1 MAIHEDEYLQRRHVY
16 EEHAYVLDFLPYG
29 RSSEKSRH
37 LAVPT
42 VQIMGEQ
49 FFTLLEAEL
58 KIGATVL
65 VHERIYIGRDRR
77 EKVDRILT
85 RISYEQLTANAKAEI
100 VPLIS
105 ELVKTQEK
113 RFVDFFNNSQPVT
126 PRMHSLELLPGIG
139 KKSMWQIVNMRE
151 RKTFV
156 SYKDIQ
162 ERTGLS
168 DIPKIIS
175 KRIIEELSSDAKYRL
190 FTRAVCAC
198 GNNRSLSTTE
208 ETRPKLPCRQTSSC
222 KSSLER

>member
-1 MAIHEDEYLQRRHVY
+1 LAIHEDEYLQRRHVY
-16 EEHAYVLDFLPYG
+16 EEYAYVLDYLPYG

-58 KIGATVL
+58 KIGATVI

-85 RISYEQLTANAKAEI
+85 RISYDQLTANAKAEI
-100 VPLIS
+100 GPLIS
-105 ELVKTQEK
+105 ELVKSQEK
-113 RFVDFFNNSQPVT
+113 RFVEFFNNSQPVT

-168 DIPKIIS
+168 DISKIIS
-175 KRIIEELSSDAKYRL
+175 KRIIEELSTDSKYRL
-190 FTRAVCAC
+190 FTRAV
-198 GNNRSLSTTE
+198 
-208 ETRPKLPCRQTSSC
+208 
-222 KSSLER
+222 

>member
-1 MAIHEDEYLQRRHVY
+1 
-16 EEHAYVLDFLPYG
+16 
-29 RSSEKSRH
+29 
-37 LAVPT
+37 VPT

-100 VPLIS
+100 VPLIA

-151 RKTFV
+151 KKPFAN
-156 SYKDIQ
+156 YKDTQ

-168 DIPKIIS
+168 DIPKIVS
-175 KRIIEELSSDAKYRL
+175 KRIIEELSTDSKYRL
-190 FTRAVCAC
+190 FTRVV
-198 GNNRSLSTTE
+198 
-208 ETRPKLPCRQTSSC
+208 
-222 KSSLER
+222 

>member
-139 KKSMWQIVNMRE
+139 KKSMWQTVNMRE
-151 RKTFV
+151 RKQFA

-175 KRIIEELSSDAKYRL
+175 KRIIEELSTDSKYRL
-190 FTRAVCAC
+190 FTRAV
-198 GNNRSLSTTE
+198 
-208 ETRPKLPCRQTSSC
+208 
-222 KSSLER
+222 

>member
-1 MAIHEDEYLQRRHVY
+1 MAGESQGRRSKRHSKERERESLLLAIHEDEYLQRRHVY
-16 EEHAYVLDFLPYG
+16 EEYAYVLDYLPYG

-65 VHERIYIGRDRR
+65 VHERIYIGRERR
-77 EKVDRILT
+77 EKVDRIIS
-85 RISYEQLTANAKAEI
+85 RISYDQLTANAKAEL

-105 ELVKTQEK
+105 ELVKSQEK
-113 RFVDFFNNSQPVT
+113 RFVVFFNNSQPVT

-151 RKTFV
+151 RKPFT

-162 ERTGLS
+162 EKTGLS
-168 DIPKIIS
+168 DAPKIIA
-175 KRIIEELSSDAKYRL
+175 KRIIEELSTETKYRL
-190 FTRAVCAC
+190 FTRAV
-198 GNNRSLSTTE
+198 
-208 ETRPKLPCRQTSSC
+208 
-222 KSSLER
+222 